1 MSALPTVLSIRCPW
15 CDAAPGQPCIRKPS
29 GTTTDQPHRSRW
41 IELSAAHYRNHQF
54 IVEVNE
60 DDPHL
65 DLAAGERYA
74 AIRYWLDPGA
84 KVTLLRR
91 VTDGYEPN
99 CNLYLHQGR
108 FIEWEQ
114 S

>member
-15 CDAAPGQPCIRKPS
+15 CDAAPGQRCIRKPS
-29 GTTTDQPHRSRW
+29 GTNTDQPHRRRW
-41 IELSAAHYRNHQF
+41 IELSAAHYRNHEF

-74 AIRYWLDPGA
+74 ANRYWLDPGA

>member
-1 MSALPTVLSIRCPW
+1 MSALPPVLSMRCPW
-15 CDAAPGQPCIRKPS
+15 CDVEPGQQCVRPS
-29 GTTTDQPHRSRW
+29 GATTSQPHRRRW
-41 IELSAAHYRNHQF
+41 LELSAALFHDRAF

-60 DDPHL
+60 DDPHIN
-65 DLAAGERYA
+65 LAARERYA

-91 VTDGYEPN
+91 VTDDYQPN
-99 CNLYLHQGR
+99 CNLYLHQGK